1 MNHYGTLRDYRFADK
16 DVDDI
21 RGSNIYGVNDEK
33 LGDIDDVVFDHSTG
47 DIRYIVVD
55 SGGWLSSKKFLVP
68 ADRLRPSTKHDG
80 DYQVD
85 MTRAQIEQFPPYDE
99 KDVDDEKRWHDY
111 DDRYQKLMT
120 TDGGVMHRTDSPDR
134 IITPPAD
141 QIPTTASATRSS
153 SLSETS
159 SSDRMGIASERA
171 DTRDLTANPNS
182 SATGAVNMGPGTTSG
197 RHLGQ
202 RWANFEDNVRRD
214 RTRIAST
221 CNVCKFTPESTS
233 TVDRDRARKVS

>member
-68 ADRLRPSTKHDG
+68 SDQLRPSVEHKN

-85 MTRAQIEQFPPYDE
+85 MTKAQIEQFPPYNE
-99 KDVDDEKRWHDY
+99 KDVDDSDRWREY
-111 DDRYQKLMT
+111 DDRYQKQIT
-120 TDGGVMHRTDSPDR
+120 TDGGVMHRTDSSDR
-134 IITPPAD
+134 IITPPTGE
-141 QIPTTASATRSS
+141 IPVEPGRTSAAIASEPLDMQS
-153 SLSETS
+153 SLS
-159 SSDRMGIASERA
+159 ASYRA
-171 DTRDLTANPNS
+171 GAINPAE
-182 SATGAVNMGPGTTSG
+182 SAPIPQPAV
-197 RHLGQ
+197 Q
-202 RWANFEDNVRRD
+202 
-214 RTRIAST
+214 
-221 CNVCKFTPESTS
+221 
-233 TVDRDRARKVS
+233 